1 MTGNPVVVKRVK
13 HNDVPRIFKKV
24 AARAERTGAGYGV
37 ERAMVYVPV
46 DTRTLRNSIKVID
59 NDSFGSYVRYAGYV
73 EDGTSRSRA
82 QPYMEPAARDVAEA
96 MPQIIRKEFKRWA
109 FG

>member
-1 MTGNPVVVKRVK
+1 MAQAVVVKHVK

-37 ERAMVYVPV
+37 ERAMHYVPI
-46 DTRTLRNSIKVID
+46 DTGKLRLSIKVIG
-59 NDSFGSYVRYAGYV
+59 NDAYGSDVRYAKYV
-73 EDGTSRSRA
+73 EDGSGRGPARW
-82 QPYMEPAARDVAEA
+82 YMRKSADDVADE
-96 MPQIIRKEFKRWA
+96 MPNIIRKEFRRWA